1 MVIQEKS
8 ADTEFLEEMLQ
19 KAKESKIDALLS
31 LNDALQE
38 NKELSEKLYAQNV
51 KYNRLIKST
60 KVTGRG

>member
-1 MVIQEKS
+1 MVIHEKS

-38 NKELSEKLYAQNV
+38 NKELSEKLYA
-51 KYNRLIKST
+51 
-60 KVTGRG
+60 